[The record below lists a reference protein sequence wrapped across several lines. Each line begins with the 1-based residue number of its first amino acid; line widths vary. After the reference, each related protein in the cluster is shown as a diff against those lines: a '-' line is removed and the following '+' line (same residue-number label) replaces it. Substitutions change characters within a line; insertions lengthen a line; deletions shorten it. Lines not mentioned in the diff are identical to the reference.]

1 MSEAQGTAVPHSEP
15 DIAKIAEA
23 LSKAQGAFPVIEK
36 NSKVEVYSK
45 PPNRQKLYEYYYADL
60 TEIISKTRAAL
71 SSNGLS
77 FTQGMVKDG
86 FATTLMHS
94 SGQRLVVGFI
104 PCQIKANDYKEMAGA
119 ITYLKRI
126 SLSAALGVSADED
139 VDAAESEAKQGNSTQ
154 KTQAGKSQPKPA
166 TSGPRNY
173 APGAENPP
181 PAKDELDA
189 ALGGPSDEESLRE
202 EAARHDLLETVKQL
216 VERKSIKHNAMP
228 EIIKK
233 ATGKSCRSTEL
244 TVVELTALVS
254 YLQMK

>member
-1 MSEAQGTAVPHSEP
+1 MSDQQGVTPSTVPLP

-23 LSKAQGAFPVIEK
+23 LAKAQGAFPVIEK

-60 TEIISKTRAAL
+60 TEIITKTRSAL

-77 FTQGMVKDG
+77 FTQGMVEGG

-94 SGQRLVVGFI
+94 SGQRLTVGFI

-126 SLSAALGVSADED
+126 SLSAGLGVSADED

-154 KTQAGKSQPKPA
+154 KT
-166 TSGPRNY
+166 
-173 APGAENPP
+173 
-181 PAKDELDA
+181 PAKGPTQTQRKPDAEVNNINPHSFPQDEFDA
-189 ALGGPSDEESLRE
+189 AMGVPDSELSLLE
-202 EAARHDLLETVKQL
+202 EAKRHDLLEAMKQV
-216 VERKSIKHNAMP
+216 VERKGISHQEMP
-228 EIIKK
+228 GIIKK

-254 YLQMK
+254 YLNMK